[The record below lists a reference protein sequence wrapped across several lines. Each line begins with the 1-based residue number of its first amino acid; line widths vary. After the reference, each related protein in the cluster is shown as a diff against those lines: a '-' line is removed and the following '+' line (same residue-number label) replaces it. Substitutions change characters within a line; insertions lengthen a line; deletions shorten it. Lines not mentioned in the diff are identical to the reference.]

1 MRSVCSADV
10 DEQWYLTLCL
20 HFTAGSA
27 TSWVSC
33 ANEPSQAVLERASQD
48 AFDVIRLMHSK
59 AAVWTVD
66 DVARLILILKRNY
79 YIIIYL
85 YGGLYFYALWHMIL
99 NADKI
104 IRSNT
109 KFYL

>member
-1 MRSVCSADV
+1 MVQKVGWKWTDERTSPVAVPFSLMRSVCSADV

-33 ANEPSQAVLERASQD
+33 TNEPSQAVLERASQD

-66 DVARLILILKRNY
+66 DVARLI
-79 YIIIYL
+79 
-85 YGGLYFYALWHMIL
+85 
-99 NADKI
+99 
-104 IRSNT
+104 
-109 KFYL
+109 